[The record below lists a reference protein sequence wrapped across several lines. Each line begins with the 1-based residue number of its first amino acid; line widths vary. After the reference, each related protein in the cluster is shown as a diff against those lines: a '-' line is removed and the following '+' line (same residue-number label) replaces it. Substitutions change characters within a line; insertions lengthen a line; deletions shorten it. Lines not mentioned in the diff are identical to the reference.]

1 MGRARAIIVG
11 AALLFGGLSFCS
23 VAHAAPGMGTDAD
36 LRPILAWVFAT
47 IGLYHLALWN
57 RLRPLREYLWFGLV
71 ALCLGLNAH
80 ITGGGFDDLPRE
92 AYTRVL
98 PANFHVTA
106 GLFPLFVFSVLG
118 RARGRAMQIHVGA
131 NLVLAVFMLAFGTEE
146 VFTAMRPVRLLALLP
161 MATWALL
168 VTVVAAFRG
177 HPEGRVIAIAG
188 VPMFVAAARDR
199 WVELQGVVG
208 QGWSSAAFGVFIL
221 GMAFLLADRS
231 GRAYNQVQARET
243 ELAALNA
250 ATKRF
255 VPFRFL
261 QLLGKKDIREVE
273 LGEGIEREI
282 SVVFSDIRAFTS
294 LSEKMTPRESFGFIN
309 AYLGHME
316 PCVEAAGGFIDKYIG
331 DAVMALFPGGPGD
344 AVRASLAMLRALED
358 FNAERAAEGLVPID
372 VGIGVNT
379 GACMLGTIGGPTRMD
394 GTVISDAVNL
404 AARVESMT
412 KRYGARVVVTHA
424 TAKGLG
430 TDVVLREVDRV
441 AVKGKS
447 QPVALFEVLDG
458 EPPGVREGKLASAD
472 AFAQALLDFRSRR
485 FDVSSAGFRRCL
497 ETCPDDGAAALY
509 LGRCAWLAAHDPG
522 PEWDG
527 VVRMAEK

>member
-1 MGRARAIIVG
+1 MGRARAIIFG
-11 AALLFGGLSFCS
+11 AALTWGGL
-23 VAHAAPGMGTDAD
+23 AHAAPGMGTDAD

-71 ALCLGLNAH
+71 ALCLALNAH

-98 PANFHVTA
+98 PANFHVA
-106 GLFPLFVFSVLG
+106 AALFPLFVFSVLG
-118 RARGRAMQIHVGA
+118 RARGRAMSLHVGV
-131 NLVLAVFMLAFGTEE
+131 NLVLAVFMLAFGTEA
-146 VFTAMRPVRLLALLP
+146 VFTGMGPVRLVTLLP

-168 VTVVAAFRG
+168 VTIRAAFRG
-177 HPEGRVIAIAG
+177 HPEARVIAIAG
-188 VPMFVAAARDR
+188 LPLFIATARDR

-221 GMAFLLADRS
+221 GMALLLADRS

-250 ATKRF
+250 ATRRF

-273 LGEGIEREI
+273 LGEGIEQEI
-282 SVVFSDIRAFTS
+282 TVVFSDIRAFTT
-294 LSEKMTPRESFGFIN
+294 LSEKMSPRESFGFIN

-316 PCVEAAGGFIDKYIG
+316 PCVEEAGGFIDKYIG

-344 AVRASLAMLRALED
+344 AVRAALAMLRALEA
-358 FNAERAAEGLVPID
+358 FNAERGAVGLARIE

-379 GACMLGTIGGPTRMD
+379 GPCMLGTIGGPTRMD

-404 AARVESMT
+404 AARVEAMT
-412 KRYGARVVVTHA
+412 KRYGARIVVTHA
-424 TAKGLG
+424 TAQGLG
-430 TDVVLREVDRV
+430 PELRLREVDRV
-441 AVKGKS
+441 AMKGKS
-447 QPVALFEVLDG
+447 EPVALFEVLDG
-458 EPPGVREGKLASAD
+458 EPPGVLAGKLASAD
-472 AFAQALLDFRSRR
+472 RFARALVDFRARR
-485 FDVSSAGFRRCL
+485 FTEASASFRACL
-497 ETCPDDGAAALY
+497 ETCREDGAAALY

-522 PEWDG
+522 PDWDG

>member
-1 MGRARAIIVG
+1 MRAIIVG
-11 AALLFGGLSFCS
+11 GALAFGG

-71 ALCLGLNAH
+71 ALSLGLNAH
-80 ITGGGFDDLPRE
+80 ITGGGFDHLPRE
-92 AYTRVL
+92 VFTRVL
-98 PANFHVTA
+98 PANFHA
-106 GLFPLFVFSVLG
+106 ASALFPLFVFSVIG
-118 RARGRAMQIHVGA
+118 RARGRAMRVHVGV
-131 NLVLAVFMLAFGTEE
+131 NLALAVFMLAFGTEE
-146 VFTAMRPVRLLALLP
+146 VFTAMGPVRLLTLLP

-168 VTVVAAFRG
+168 VTLRAAARG
-177 HPEGRVIAIAG
+177 HPEARVIAVAG
-188 VPMFVAAARDR
+188 LPLFVAAARDR

-231 GRAYNQVQARET
+231 GRAYNQVQARES

-250 ATKRF
+250 ATERF

-261 QLLGKKDIREVE
+261 QLLGKRDIREVQ

-282 SVVFSDIRAFTS
+282 TVVFSDIRAFTS
-294 LSEKMTPRESFGFIN
+294 LSEEMSPRESFGFIN

-331 DAVMALFPGGPGD
+331 DAVMALFPGGPAD
-344 AVRASLAMLRALED
+344 AVRAGLAMLGALED
-358 FNAERAAEGLVPID
+358 FNAERAAAGLVPID

-379 GACMLGTIGGPTRMD
+379 GPCMLGTIGGPTRMD

-412 KRYGARVVVTHA
+412 KRYGARIVVTEA
-424 TAKGLG
+424 TARGLG
-430 TDVVLREVDRV
+430 PGLTLREVDRV

-447 QPVALFEVLDG
+447 EPVALFEILDG
-458 EPPGVREGKLASAD
+458 EPPAVQAGKRASA
-472 AFAQALLDFRSRR
+472 AVFAEGLGDFRARR
-485 FDVSSAGFRRCL
+485 FDDAARSFRACL
-497 ETCPDDGAAALY
+497 ATCPEDGAAALY
-509 LGRCAWLAAHDPG
+509 LGRCTWLSAHDPG